1 MNVEQFL
8 DELMEQLDG
17 AFADNTLKA
26 YRGDFMHFANW
37 AISNGLDPLPP
48 KACDLAQ
55 YIKDMSVFQKS
66 ATIRRR
72 IDTLGSLCF
81 FAGFNSPTKTP
92 EVKIALKKMH
102 RTIGR
107 QQKQAHPL
115 TLDLLEQLLKKCGT
129 TLSGRRNE
137 LLLRIGYE
145 TMRRSSEICSFC
157 FEDLKTLPNGH
168 FALNLRRSKT
178 DQLGDGKLIPISDL
192 LADKIT
198 QWKKRIKA
206 SEGRILRSIRK
217 DNKTLGYQLSPASVS
232 IILVDLQYRARRRDI
247 PHLSGHSFRV
257 GAALDMLNAGV
268 PLEKIMLRGGW
279 RKETTTL
286 RYLQSW
292 VDNVNPAD
300 LQIEECTPV
309 WEVTVSKG
317 YEPNVQ
323 GARRSSKGALN

>member
-1 MNVEQFL
+1 
-8 DELMEQLDG
+8 
-17 AFADNTLKA
+17 
-26 YRGDFMHFANW
+26 
-37 AISNGLDPLPP
+37 
-48 KACDLAQ
+48 
-55 YIKDMSVFQKS
+55 MSECQKS

-72 IDTLGSLCF
+72 IDTIGSICF
-81 FAGFNSPTKTP
+81 FAGFDSPSKTP

-102 RTIGR
+102 RKIGR
-107 QQKQAHPL
+107 QQKQAHSL
-115 TLDLLEQLLKKCGT
+115 TLDLLEQLLKKCDSS
-129 TLSGRRNE
+129 LAGRRNE

-168 FALNLRRSKT
+168 FALNLKRSKT

-192 LADKIT
+192 LATKISK
-198 QWKKRIKA
+198 WKSRIGA
-206 SEGRILRSIRK
+206 TEGRILRSIRK
-217 DNKTLGYQLSPASVS
+217 DNKTLGDKLNPASIN
-232 IILVDLQYRARRRDI
+232 IILVDLQYRARRRDL

-292 VDNVNPAD
+292 VDNVNPAE
-300 LQIEECTPV
+300 LHIEEYTPV
-309 WEVTVSKG
+309 WEVTAS
-317 YEPNVQ
+317 N
-323 GARRSSKGALN
+323 

>member
-1 MNVEQFL
+1 MDVNLFL
-8 DELMEQLDG
+8 DDLMAQLDG

-26 YRGDFMHFANW
+26 YRGDFTQFANW
-37 AISNGLDPLPP
+37 AISKGLDPLPP
-48 KACDLAQ
+48 KASDLAL
-55 YIKDMSVFQKS
+55 YIEEMSEIQKS

-72 IDTLGSLCF
+72 IDTIGAICF
-81 FAGFNSPTKTP
+81 FAGLSSPTKTP

-102 RTIGR
+102 RKIGR

-115 TLDLLEQLLKKCGT
+115 TLDLLEQLLKKCDT
-129 TLSGRRNE
+129 SLSGHRNE

-157 FEDLKTLPNGH
+157 FEDLNTLPNGH

-192 LADKIT
+192 LAARIT
-198 QWKKRIKA
+198 KWKSRIGAKQ
-206 SEGRILRSIRK
+206 GRILRSIRK
-217 DNKTLGYQLSPASVS
+217 DNKTLGDKLTPASIN
-232 IILVDLQYRARRRDI
+232 IILVDLQYRARRRDL

-292 VDNVNPAD
+292 VDNVNPAE

-309 WEVTVSKG
+309 WEVTTSI
-317 YEPNVQ
+317 
-323 GARRSSKGALN
+323 

>member
-1 MNVEQFL
+1 MDVSLFL
-8 DELMEQLDG
+8 DELMAKLEG

-26 YRGDFMHFANW
+26 YRGDFKHFANW
-37 AISNGLDPLPP
+37 AISKGLDPLPP
-48 KACDLAQ
+48 KAADLAM
-55 YIKDMSVFQKS
+55 YIEEMSLFQKS

-72 IDTLGSLCF
+72 IDTLGSICF
-81 FAGFNSPTKTP
+81 FAGFDSPTKTP

-102 RTIGR
+102 RKIGR

-115 TLDLLEQLLKKCGT
+115 TLDLLEELLKKCDT
-129 TLSGRRNE
+129 SLSGRRND

-145 TMRRSSEICSFC
+145 TMRRSTEICSFC

-192 LADKIT
+192 LAARIT
-198 QWKKRIKA
+198 KWKSRIGAK
-206 SEGRILRSIRK
+206 EGRILRSIRK
-217 DNKTLGYQLSPASVS
+217 DQKTLGDKLTPASIN
-232 IILVDLQYRARRRDI
+232 IILVDLQYRARRRDL

-292 VDNVNPAD
+292 VDNVNPAE

-309 WEVTVSKG
+309 WEVTVMG
-317 YEPNVQ
+317 GPRLNV
-323 GARRSSKGALN
+323 ASA